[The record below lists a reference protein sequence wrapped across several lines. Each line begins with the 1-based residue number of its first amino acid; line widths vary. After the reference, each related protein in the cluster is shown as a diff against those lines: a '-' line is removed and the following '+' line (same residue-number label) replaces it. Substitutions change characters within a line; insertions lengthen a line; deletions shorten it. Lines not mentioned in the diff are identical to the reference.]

1 MGWCCV
7 LLLLL
12 LVFALDLFITK
23 TISRKWHKIWLSS
36 YNLMSIVFCYSLC
49 LCFVCLLSVFFLSL
63 HRIHHTKLDWM
74 TKSFIVVGCF
84 FFIFW
89 CAKITHK
96 KLWPRYKKNW
106 HHFLSM
112 RWHES
117 WTLMERERESIE
129 HLVHFPIYLYI
140 VMHDGAIILH
150 QSIPAH
156 RIFDYVNAHR
166 IVRLCR

>member
-96 KLWPRYKKNW
+96 KLWPRYKKIDIIFYPCDDIRAGHW
-106 HHFLSM
+106 W
-112 RWHES
+112 R
-117 WTLMERERESIE
+117 ERERASNIWSIS
-129 HLVHFPIYLYI
+129 
-140 VMHDGAIILH
+140 
-150 QSIPAH
+150 QSIY
-156 RIFDYVNAHR
+156 ILWCTM
-166 IVRLCR
+166 VR

>member
-7 LLLLL
+7 WLLL

-49 LCFVCLLSVFFLSL
+49 LCFVCLLSVFFSL
-63 HRIHHTKLDWM
+63 YIV
-74 TKSFIVVGCF
+74 FITQNSIEWQNRLLLLAV

-89 CAKITHK
+89 CAKITQK
-96 KLWPRYKKNW
+96 KLWPRYKKKLTSFFIHAMTW
-106 HHFLSM
+106 ELDIDG
-112 RWHES
+112 
-117 WTLMERERESIE
+117 ERESIE

-150 QSIPAH
+150 QSIPTH
-156 RIFDYVNAHR
+156 RTFDYVNAHR